1 MNAKKQQETQTGRMT
16 IWGLLKNMIP
26 FVLPYRWL
34 IVITLVLT
42 LVGSLMAQVNAVVL
56 DWTVDSINA
65 LIQQADG
72 FKWSSAVRILTI
84 ITIILLGKE
93 VVGAVVT
100 FFQRYY
106 GERMR
111 ILVSRDL
118 SLKVVERM
126 LSFRMAFFSSEGNET
141 GKLQSRIDRGIM
153 SLSNTVNNFFIEIL
167 PLFTSAVLA
176 LILMFAANVF
186 VGLVALFIVPVY
198 FWVTYIQ
205 ASKMKG
211 GRRGIFGSHQ
221 AVSQGILNIIESITV
236 IKSFNREKI
245 EADRQAA
252 IQRTMT
258 DLQLSTRK
266 KAYFFGGLKSF
277 LEQIGTVLI
286 IILTAY
292 LVLTDYPGMSIGKIM
307 YHVML
312 FANVSAPIRQ
322 LHRIY
327 DDMNDAL
334 IYAEGFFG
342 ILDADEE
349 VEESGSHHPRRVSG
363 EFELQ
368 GVDFTYSNGT
378 QALFDVSM
386 HIPAGKIT
394 ALVGLSGAGKST
406 IVNLLDKFYTPQ
418 KGSIKLDGTELSDWD
433 TEWLRENIGL
443 VLQKNHIFSGTI
455 EENIRYG
462 CPTATHDDVVK
473 AAKQAYLYDQV
484 MALPHGFETDALQL
498 SGGQQQRVAIARM
511 FIKNPPIIFLD
522 EPTASLDAIATE
534 QIKASIDAIKQGR
547 TVIII
552 SHNIGQIIDADHI
565 YVLQQGRVVQSGSP
579 QEVYRQ
585 GGVYKDI
592 FDASARS
599 MNVDKIA
606 NTINIIRYEEN
617 HHITAHRHHDDC
629 LGTGDRRGQVHHRE
643 RATDHDHRRSPWC
656 QNNVVQTGRQ
666 GNHLAVALARVLGQ
680 HVLDQPAEGV
690 ELASRTGIRQASVY
704 RGEDARRTAHDQR
717 GERTVEDA
725 HQQDLC
731 HRREGRCYCHHLY
744 YQERER

>member
-1 MNAKKQQETQTGRMT
+1 MNGRIS
-16 IWGLLKNMIP
+16 IWGLLRNMIP

-34 IVITLVLT
+34 IVMTLVLT
-42 LVGSLMAQVNAVVL
+42 LIGSLLAQVNAVVL
-56 DWTVDSINA
+56 DRAVDAINA
-65 LIQQADG
+65 LVGQPEG
-72 FKWSSAVRILTI
+72 FSWSSAARILAF
-84 ITIILLGKE
+84 ITAILLGKE
-93 VVGAVVT
+93 VVSALVT
-100 FFQRYY
+100 FFQRYF

-118 SLKVVERM
+118 SLRIVERI
-126 LSFRMAFFSSEGNET
+126 LSFRMAFFSNEGNET

-176 LILMFAANVF
+176 LVLMFAANVY

-236 IKSFNREKI
+236 IKSFNREQI
-245 EADRQAA
+245 EADRQSA
-252 IQRTMT
+252 IQNDMT
-258 DLQLSTRK
+258 SLQLNTRK
-266 KAYFFGGLKSF
+266 QAYFFNGLKSF

-292 LVLTDYPGMSIGKIM
+292 LVLIDYPGMSIGKIM

-312 FANVSAPIRQ
+312 FSNVSAPIRQ

-342 ILDADEE
+342 ILHADDE
-349 VEESGSHHPRRVSG
+349 VEATGRHQPQQVKG
-363 EFELQ
+363 DFELKN
-368 GVDFTYSNGT
+368 VDFTYANGT

-386 HIPAGKIT
+386 RIERGKIT

-406 IVNLLDKFYTPQ
+406 IVNLLDKFYQPQ
-418 KGSIKLDGTELSDWD
+418 KGSIRLDGVELSEWN
-433 TEWLRENIGL
+433 TQWLRENIGL
-443 VLQKNHIFSGTI
+443 VLQKNHIFAGSI

-462 CPTATHDDVVK
+462 NPQATHEEVVQ
-473 AAKQAYLYDQV
+473 AARQAYIYDQI

-498 SGGQQQRVAIARM
+498 SGGQQQRIAIARM

-547 TVIII
+547 TVVII
-552 SHNIGQIIDADHI
+552 SHNIGQIIDADQI
-565 YVLQQGRVVQSGSP
+565 YVLQAGRVVAHGAP
-579 QEVYRQ
+579 AEVYQQ
-585 GGVYKDI
+585 GGIYKDI
-592 FDASARS
+592 IDASARS

-606 NTINIIRYEEN
+606 KTI
-617 HHITAHRHHDDC
+617 
-629 LGTGDRRGQVHHRE
+629 
-643 RATDHDHRRSPWC
+643 S
-656 QNNVVQTGRQ
+656 
-666 GNHLAVALARVLGQ
+666 
-680 HVLDQPAEGV
+680 
-690 ELASRTGIRQASVY
+690 
-704 RGEDARRTAHDQR
+704 
-717 GERTVEDA
+717 
-725 HQQDLC
+725 
-731 HRREGRCYCHHLY
+731 
-744 YQERER
+744 

>member
-1 MNAKKQQETQTGRMT
+1 MEISEIFRIFAGGMDKMKEQEATGRMT
-16 IWGLLKNMIP
+16 IWSLLKNILP

-34 IVITLVLT
+34 ITLTLVLT

-56 DWTVDSINA
+56 DRAVDAINA
-65 LIQQADG
+65 LIQREGG
-72 FKWSSAVRILTI
+72 FAWGEATKILMV
-84 ITIILLGKE
+84 ITIVLLGKE

-118 SLKVVERM
+118 SLRVVDRI
-126 LSFRMAFFSSEGNET
+126 LSFRMAFFTSEGNET

-176 LILMFAANVF
+176 LGLMFAANVF
-186 VGLVALFIVPVY
+186 VGLVALCIVPLY
-198 FWVTYIQ
+198 FWVTYVQ
-205 ASKMKG
+205 ASRMKG

-221 AVSQGILNIIESITV
+221 AVSQGILNILESISV
-236 IKSFNREKI
+236 IKSFNREQI
-245 EADRQAA
+245 EAERQAA

-258 DLQLSTRK
+258 DLQLNTRK
-266 KAYFFGGLKSF
+266 QSYMFNGLKSF

-292 LVLTDYPGMSIGKIM
+292 LVLIDYPGMSIGKIM

-342 ILDADEE
+342 ILHADDE
-349 VEESGSHHPRRVSG
+349 VETTGTHRPETVRGD
-363 EFELQ
+363 FELKN
-368 GVDFTYSNGT
+368 VDFTYSNGT
-378 QALFDVSM
+378 QALWDVSM
-386 HIPAGKIT
+386 RIESGKIT

-406 IVNLLDKFYTPQ
+406 IVNLLDKFYEPQ
-418 KGSIKLDGTELSDWD
+418 VGSIELDGVSLKDWD
-433 TEWLRENIGL
+433 TEWLRENVGL
-443 VLQKNHIFSGTI
+443 VLQKNHIFDGTI
-455 EENIRYG
+455 EENIKYG
-462 CPTATHDDVVK
+462 CPQATHEEVVK
-473 AAKQAYLYDQV
+473 AAQQAYIYDQI
-484 MALPHGFETDALQL
+484 MQLPHGFDTMALQL
-498 SGGQQQRVAIARM
+498 SGGQQQRIAIARM

-552 SHNIGQIIDADHI
+552 SHNIGQIIDADRI

-579 QEVYRQ
+579 QEVYKQ
-585 GGVYKDI
+585 GGLYKDI

-606 NTINIIRYEEN
+606 DTISEK
-617 HHITAHRHHDDC
+617 
-629 LGTGDRRGQVHHRE
+629 
-643 RATDHDHRRSPWC
+643 
-656 QNNVVQTGRQ
+656 
-666 GNHLAVALARVLGQ
+666 
-680 HVLDQPAEGV
+680 
-690 ELASRTGIRQASVY
+690 
-704 RGEDARRTAHDQR
+704 
-717 GERTVEDA
+717 
-725 HQQDLC
+725 
-731 HRREGRCYCHHLY
+731 
-744 YQERER
+744 